1 MTFAGNRR
9 NALCA
14 VAARKHRAMEG
25 SCRHLVR
32 RKCQLFGRNDG
43 DLSAPIA
50 TLIHGCPQSTHT
62 RQRCPRLSCTNFAL
76 TAQQLPR
83 KAQVV
88 QTQISKWRSPS
99 AASPGIRGGQ
109 QFLAQGFGLK
119 HDDGSCLLAARK
131 NGPSFRAGMAQ
142 VVGRYGS
149 SFKAAGIY
157 GAFLRSMHQGTKE
170 CTEHAG
176 GAPRPPTIAHN
187 VYYVKLRKWLWLAGS
202 RIVGMHCPGSSG
214 TASPFGDLA
223 LHTHPN
229 TAISPATSAALTHTR
244 ASMRR
249 TAHRR
254 FPALWDDLVAL
265 SSGQPSSDCGWS
277 SRRHGSFE
285 DEQPPLARLH
295 GDGLVRCEGRR
306 GLHAIHSWRAQ
317 RGAMRRQAQCLPV
330 DVQLHLDRL
339 RSP

>member
-149 SFKAAGIY
+149 SFKAAGRTPRGVGITLD
-157 GAFLRSMHQGTKE
+157 AA
-170 CTEHAG
+170 HAG
-176 GAPRPPTIAHN
+176 GADP
-187 VYYVKLRKWLWLAGS
+187 
-202 RIVGMHCPGSSG
+202 
-214 TASPFGDLA
+214 D
-223 LHTHPN
+223 
-229 TAISPATSAALTHTR
+229 
-244 ASMRR
+244 
-249 TAHRR
+249 
-254 FPALWDDLVAL
+254 
-265 SSGQPSSDCGWS
+265 
-277 SRRHGSFE
+277 
-285 DEQPPLARLH
+285 
-295 GDGLVRCEGRR
+295 
-306 GLHAIHSWRAQ
+306 
-317 RGAMRRQAQCLPV
+317 V
-330 DVQLHLDRL
+330 DVAQSICRR
-339 RSP
+339 RSNLSVEVIN